1 MTEESRVFDTLLSLC
16 CWSLRSPAPPPR
28 PPPCRGGVLSYNF
41 YYYPTCFLVTN
52 NPSKSLVSQR
62 AGAGWLWGVVG
73 GESSAGSR
81 RRGVVG
87 GESADEPA
95 EPAGGQRGNMLKAG
109 GETAASQSQ
118 KCNCIKAH
126 GGGGLGDEPR
136 LCKAAGEPC
145 KGGGKPSR
153 FNCWLAGWRGHPPLL
168 ASSPFCANGRGL
180 AGLPPRGCCRSL
192 RSLQKSPER
201 GSPRQASL
209 AIMGFSLVGWHPPP
223 LQQAPAT
230 AQRLAT
236 PFALARPHC
245 IAFRRGF
252 HPPAR
257 PRHEPFCTVAFGC
270 WLLHVPA
277 PAFSLLPLT
286 PPAGSAGSS
295 ADSPPTT
302 PRRRLPAE
310 DSPPTTPQSQP
321 APARWLPPSP
331 PQPPH
336 TPRAG
341 GGKVCAHLAF
351 ARRALFNHQSSA
363 VGPL

>member
-1 MTEESRVFDTLLSLC
+1 MMKTIKETPNYYLYPN
-16 CWSLRSPAPPPR
+16 RSE
-28 PPPCRGGVLSYNF
+28 N
-41 YYYPTCFLVTN
+41 
-52 NPSKSLVSQR
+52 SLVSQR
-62 AGAGWLWGVVG
+62 AGAGWVWGDVS
-73 GESSAGSR
+73 GEKSAGR
-81 RRGVVG
+81 RQRGEVS
-87 GESADEPA
+87 GETSDEPA
-95 EPAGGQRGNMLKAG
+95 EPAGGQRGNTLKAG

-118 KCNCIKAH
+118 KQPCIKAH
-126 GGGGLGDEPR
+126 GGGGLGGEPR

-153 FNCWLAGWRGHPPLL
+153 FNCWLAGGRGHQPLL

-192 RSLQKSPER
+192 RSLQKRPER

-223 LQQAPAT
+223 LQQAPAN
-230 AQRLAT
+230 AQRLSP

-257 PRHEPFCTVAFGC
+257 PRHEPLCMVAFGC

-295 ADSPPTT
+295 DVSPLTS
-302 PRRRLPAE
+302 PR
-310 DSPPTTPQSQP
+310 
-321 APARWLPPSP
+321 
-331 PQPPH
+331 
-336 TPRAG
+336 
-341 GGKVCAHLAF
+341 
-351 ARRALFNHQSSA
+351 
-363 VGPL
+363 